1 MNRRTRPVV
10 VISTAVICATVA
22 SASVYRAV
30 KRIPVREV
38 EVAHQFV
45 VMSARPLPLGR
56 RLEASDLKRVGWPA
70 SSPLPGA
77 VTRIEDVAGRGLI
90 SAVRENEPI
99 TESKVAPREAGAG
112 LSPAIPAG
120 MRAISVK
127 VNEVIGVAG
136 FVVPGARVDLLATVR
151 RPADA
156 LTRVL
161 VANVPVLTAGTRYEQ
176 EQGRDAKP
184 IPSTVV
190 TLVVTPSQAEK
201 IALAAAEGQIT
212 LMLRNP
218 VDVEEPATP
227 GARLAR
233 LVGDAETALPPAARA
248 PSVEPRPI
256 PGPSAVPVKAP
267 PPVPAVSPPPPP
279 PVYTVEAIRAGKR
292 TQETLP

>member
-1 MNRRTRPVV
+1 MDRRTRTIAVV
-10 VISTAVICATVA
+10 SIAVISATVA
-22 SASVYRAV
+22 SAGVYRAV

-45 VMSARPLPLGR
+45 VLSARPLPLGA
-56 RLEASDLKRVGWPA
+56 RLAASDLKRVGWPS

-77 VTRIEDVAGRGLI
+77 YTRVEDLVGRGLI
-90 SAVRENEPI
+90 MAVAENEPI
-99 TESKVAPREAGAG
+99 TDAKVAPREAGAG
-112 LSPAIPAG
+112 LSPAIPRG

-136 FVVPGARVDLLATVR
+136 FAVPGARVDVLATVR
-151 RPADA
+151 RPSDA

-176 EQGRDAKP
+176 EQGRDAKQP

-190 TLVVTPSQAEK
+190 TLVVTPEQAEK

-218 VDVEEPATP
+218 IDVDEPATP
-227 GARLAR
+227 GAQLAR
-233 LVGDAETALPPAARA
+233 LVGGIDMPPPPPVRVAA
-248 PSVEPRPI
+248 VEPRRTV
-256 PGPSAVPVKAP
+256 VPEPP
-267 PPVPAVSPPPPP
+267 PPVPAVAVPPPPP
-279 PVYTVEAIRAGKR
+279 IYMVEAIRAGKR
-292 TQETLP
+292 TQETVP

>member
-1 MNRRTRPVV
+1 MDRRTRTVV
-10 VISTAVICATVA
+10 VVSVALISATVA
-22 SASVYRAV
+22 SSSVYRAV

-38 EVAHQFV
+38 EVAHEFV
-45 VMSARPLPLGR
+45 VLSARPLPLGT
-56 RLEASDLKRVGWPA
+56 RLAPSDLKRVGWPS

-77 VTRIEDVAGRGLI
+77 YSRVEELVGRGLVT
-90 SAVRENEPI
+90 AVSENEPI

-112 LSPAIPAG
+112 LSPAIPRG

-136 FVVPGARVDLLATVR
+136 FAVPGARVDVLATVR
-151 RPADA
+151 RPSDA

-161 VANVPVLTAGTRYEQ
+161 VANVLVLTAGTRYEQ

-201 IALAAAEGQIT
+201 IALASAEGQIT

-218 VDVEEPATP
+218 IDVEAPSTP
-227 GARLAR
+227 GAQLAR
-233 LVGDAETALPPAARA
+233 LVGTDDSTFLLPARA
-248 PSVEPRPI
+248 MTVGPTRPARSTVTPRE
-256 PGPSAVPVKAP
+256 AP
-267 PPVPAVSPPPPP
+267 PPMPAVSVPPPAL
-279 PVYTVEAIRAGKR
+279 YTVEAIRAGKR
-292 TQETLP
+292 TQETVP

>member
-1 MNRRTRPVV
+1 VV
-10 VISTAVICATVA
+10 VSTAVISATVA

-30 KRIPVREV
+30 KQIPVREI

-77 VTRIEDVAGRGLI
+77 FSRIEDVVGRGLI
-90 SAVRENEPI
+90 SAVKENEPM
-99 TESKVAPREAGAG
+99 TDTK
-112 LSPAIPAG
+112 
-120 MRAISVK
+120 
-127 VNEVIGVAG
+127 
-136 FVVPGARVDLLATVR
+136 VDLLATVR

-190 TLVVTPSQAEK
+190 TLVVTPGQAEK

-227 GARLAR
+227 GAQLAR
-233 LVGDAETALPPAARA
+233 LVGEAPSEPAPIVRVAAPVAARRV
-248 PSVEPRPI
+248 SKPI
-256 PGPSAVPVKAP
+256 DPPIAVPAP
-267 PPVPAVSPPPPP
+267 VSLPPP

>member
-1 MNRRTRPVV
+1 MDRRTRTIAVV
-10 VISTAVICATVA
+10 SIAVISATVA
-22 SASVYRAV
+22 SAGVYRAV

-45 VMSARPLPLGR
+45 VLSARPLPLGA
-56 RLEASDLKRVGWPA
+56 RLAASDLKRVGWPS

-77 VTRIEDVAGRGLI
+77 YSRIEDLVGRGLI
-90 SAVRENEPI
+90 TAVAENEPI
-99 TESKVAPREAGAG
+99 TDSKVAPREAGAG
-112 LSPAIPAG
+112 LSPAIPPG

-136 FVVPGARVDLLATVR
+136 FAVPGARVDVLATVR
-151 RPADA
+151 RPSDA

-176 EQGRDAKP
+176 EQGRDAKQP

-190 TLVVTPSQAEK
+190 TLVVTPEQAEK

-218 VDVEEPATP
+218 IDVEEPATP
-227 GARLAR
+227 GAQLAR
-233 LVGDAETALPPAARA
+233 LVGGLD
-248 PSVEPRPI
+248 
-256 PGPSAVPVKAP
+256 
-267 PPVPAVSPPPPP
+267 PPPPP
-279 PVYTVEAIRAGKR
+279 PVRVATVEPRRTVPRETPPPVPALAVPPPPPVYMVEAIRAGKR
-292 TQETLP
+292 TQETVP

>member
-1 MNRRTRPVV
+1 MNRRSRTIV
-10 VISTAVICATVA
+10 VIAVAVISATVA
-22 SASVYRAV
+22 SAGVYRAV

-45 VMSARPLPLGR
+45 VLSTRPLPLGT
-56 RLEASDLKRVGWPA
+56 RLEASDLKRVGWPS

-77 VTRIEDVAGRGLI
+77 YSRIEDLVGRGLVT
-90 SAVRENEPI
+90 AVGENEPI
-99 TESKVAPREAGAG
+99 TDSKAAPREAGAG
-112 LSPAIPAG
+112 LSPAIPRG

-136 FVVPGARVDLLATVR
+136 FAVPGARVDVLATVR
-151 RPADA
+151 RPGDA

-176 EQGRDAKP
+176 EQGRDTKP

-201 IALAAAEGQIT
+201 IALASAEGQIT

-218 VDVEEPATP
+218 IDIEAPATP
-227 GARLAR
+227 GAQLAR
-233 LVGDAETALPPAARA
+233 LVGDPETEFPPPARTPSVAPARA
-248 PSVEPRPI
+248 VGSTGRPSDVT
-256 PGPSAVPVKAP
+256 
-267 PPVPAVSPPPPP
+267 PVPLVAQTPPP

-292 TQETLP
+292 TQETIP

>member
-1 MNRRTRPVV
+1 MDRRTRTIV
-10 VISTAVICATVA
+10 VISVALISATVA

-38 EVAHQFV
+38 EVAHEFV
-45 VMSARPLPLGR
+45 VLSARPLPLGT
-56 RLEASDLKRVGWPA
+56 RLAQFDLKRVGWPS

-77 VTRIEDVAGRGLI
+77 YSRVDELVGRGLI
-90 SAVRENEPI
+90 TAVNENEPI

-112 LSPAIPAG
+112 LAPAIPRG

-136 FVVPGARVDLLATVR
+136 FAVPGARVDVLATVR

-176 EQGRDAKP
+176 EQGRDTKP

-201 IALAAAEGQIT
+201 IALASAEGQIT

-218 VDVEEPATP
+218 IDVEVPSTP
-227 GARLAR
+227 GAQLAR
-233 LVGDAETALPPAARA
+233 LVGTDDGTVPPPPAVVGPARPA
-248 PSVEPRPI
+248 RPTVTPRP
-256 PGPSAVPVKAP
+256 VP
-267 PPVPAVSPPPPP
+267 PPVPAVSEPPPPP
-279 PVYTVEAIRAGKR
+279 AVYTVEAIRAGKR